1 MSNVKRNLLGQ
12 GLLSAACCGLVLAI
26 GAGADKLPAQGQ
38 TTPPAPRAEGERYLL
53 LTDGRLIRGLISQDE
68 DTYTVTQ
75 KVGVIRYPKR
85 QVERAFGSVQEAYL
99 YRLERAPEDDPAER
113 LRLARWCLSHHL
125 DKEARMLLE
134 QVVEI
139 SPDHGPARAMLTKIQ
154 QAEAARIA
162 RIESKVD
169 DEIRQTGGEAIA
181 EDRPGALDAAVLKG
195 AEKRMGI
202 TGLPV
207 IFDLPQAMAVSR
219 AEQFKQYVHPV
230 LQAYCAKCHNDD
242 YQGPFHLVAVKNV
255 RRNSPDAIRSNLD
268 ASLRLIDRENP
279 VRSELLSSTLRPHGT
294 GGRKRPIFSGSNDR
308 AYQILAAWV
317 TSLRPQSN
325 AETMSTTAGRTPAGS
340 AEAFAT
346 DRLRAGADPSDE
358 LTRGTPPGDRRPP
371 AMRRPTVQGDGLRS
385 YRFVEGQ
392 GIVPEDPNQSDPR
405 EFPVPYMLGGPRPT
419 VPAASPNKANRPSRV
434 PASEAAEQGISP
446 DSGLPELDEP
456 RMPVSTRDPAIPD
469 APRSGSTSTQ
479 ATSAV
484 RKKPVKI
491 DPKILERFLQKSA
504 GRPDGQ

>member
-1 MSNVKRNLLGQ
+1 MSKAKRNLLGQ
-12 GLLSAACCGLVLAI
+12 GLLAAACSGLVLVI
-26 GAGADKLPAQGQ
+26 GAGADKRPAQGQ
-38 TTPPAPRAEGERYLL
+38 TAAEAPQTEGERYLL
-53 LTDGRLIRGLISQDE
+53 LTDGRLIRGLISQDD

-85 QVERAFGSVQEAYL
+85 QVERAFGSVEEAYR
-99 YRLERAPEDDPAER
+99 YRLERAPEDDPSER

-139 SPDHGPARAMLTKIQ
+139 SPDHGPARAMLTKIHQ
-154 QAEAARIA
+154 SEAARVA
-162 RIESKVD
+162 RNETKVD

-181 EDRPGALDAAVLKG
+181 EDRPGALDAAVLRG

-255 RRNSPDAIRSNLD
+255 RRGSPDAIRTNLD
-268 ASLRLIDRENP
+268 ASLRLIERENP
-279 VRSELLSSTLRPHGT
+279 ARSELLSSTLRPHGT

-317 TSLRPQSN
+317 TSLRPQSS
-325 AETMSTTAGRTPAGS
+325 AETMPTTAGRTLGES

-346 DRLRAGADPSDE
+346 DRLRGGVDPAEEFS
-358 LTRGTPPGDRRPP
+358 RGTPPGDRRPP
-371 AMRRPTVQGDGLRS
+371 SMRRPSVQGDGVRS

-392 GIVPEDPNQSDPR
+392 GIVPEDPNQTDPQ

-419 VPAASPNKANRPSRV
+419 VPTVSPNKANRQTRL
-434 PASEAAEQGISP
+434 PATEAGEQRISP
-446 DSGLPELDEP
+446 GSGLPELDDP
-456 RMPVSTRDPAIPD
+456 RMPASAKEPAIPD
-469 APRSGSTSTQ
+469 PPRSGSTSTP
-479 ATSAV
+479 ATPAAK
-484 RKKPVKI
+484 KKPVKI
-491 DPKILERFLQKSA
+491 DPKLLERFLQKSA